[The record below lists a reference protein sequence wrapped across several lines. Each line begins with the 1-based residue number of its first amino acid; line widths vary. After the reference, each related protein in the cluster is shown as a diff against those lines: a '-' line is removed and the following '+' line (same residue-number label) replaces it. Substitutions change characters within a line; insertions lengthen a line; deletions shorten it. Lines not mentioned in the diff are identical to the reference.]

1 MDEPT
6 DTSGPTQRHLTVVG
20 EFLLDRET
28 IRVWRGD
35 KPLKLSMRQFR
46 LLDVF
51 MGHPGEP
58 LSRKV
63 LKELVWGPDSTIEEA
78 SVDAEIVKLR
88 RAIGARKRE
97 APIQT
102 VRKLGYVFDTPERR
116 AAAKPKRSASGNE
129 SRP

>member
-1 MDEPT
+1 MDEVAHAPR
-6 DTSGPTQRHLTVVG
+6 PTQQHLTVVG

-63 LKELVWGPDSTIEEA
+63 LKELVWGPDSTIGE
-78 SVDAEIVKLR
+78 STVDAEIVKLR

-102 VRKLGYVFDTPERR
+102 VRKLGYVFDIPERR
-116 AAAKPKRSASGNE
+116 AAAKPERSTSGNE